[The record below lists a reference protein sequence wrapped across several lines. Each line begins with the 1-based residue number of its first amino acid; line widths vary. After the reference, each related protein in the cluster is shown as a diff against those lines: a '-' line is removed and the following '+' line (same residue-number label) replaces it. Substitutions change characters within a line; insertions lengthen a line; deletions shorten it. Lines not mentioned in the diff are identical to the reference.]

1 MSLCRMCGGP
11 VEFPDEHEDCVL
23 CLGRAHAEAALEG
36 SDCKACQDLPIKIL
50 SARLAAVRSGGP
62 LDPASSPP
70 AAFEPRAGRPQAS
83 HSGGF
88 NEGLTSAQRL
98 RRPCTPEPPLIY
110 VEESSRPPAEAR
122 EMVSFGYEEDDVMS
136 TSASDPGAWSDAP
149 SEASCTQ
156 TSLDA
161 ELMNILTEAVADLE
175 LDWAAPEQLSKRWM
189 DGSFLGASRQ
199 AEAPQRPAPFF
210 PELHEELTRS
220 WRSPHSARA
229 HAQGTQLLTTVE
241 GAEKRGYSRPPP
253 VEDTVAAHLCPSR
266 GWKTTSLPSK
276 PCRAT
281 AHIAEKAY
289 ISAGHAASAL
299 HTMAV
304 LQVFQTRLLRSLDE
318 EGPDPE
324 SLRKLRT
331 AADLALAASKKA
343 AQGIGRNMGSL
354 VVLHHHLWLTL
365 TEMRDAEKRQLL
377 DAPVSPQSLFGV
389 AVEAFSEKFAE
400 ALKQSKM
407 LPHLLPKQ
415 SNAPPR
421 SRSRSSSA
429 QRSAGYAGRVPP
441 ASLNRH
447 FVRGSLRSPVS
458 ERSRPLVSKDAVTSR
473 NLLPPSQAGSKDGG
487 MRPILDL
494 RPLNRALAKR
504 SFKMITVKQ
513 IAHSARGPLHSGGS
527 ERCLFSHPG
536 SPSSQ
541 ALSTVCFRR
550 CCIPI
555 QSVAVRAGFGPPY
568 VYDVHECSALA
579 PETQWNARAELS
591 RRLADHRPIEECAR
605 GAQTQASRPSSMSR
619 PVCEHAKEHA
629 SASPVDYFSGYGVGL
644 AHDDRALIRAENPV
658 HSQYTDLVRARQG
671 GSSEEVSETPW
682 SDGSCSLRLSAG
694 FAAYEGVTA
703 VVTRPNPAAGVERR
717 EEAPCYN
724 AFVPRGTCALVRHSY
739 VRAGYCDGQGGQ
751 TDGGDH
757 RRITVRLGS
766 PLRQQ
771 ASVRRVGE
779 RPEALAYKLL
789 GDGSNPEKGF
799 IVPGEGHHMAPQTGT
814 MGSACVASQYGVNQ
828 LTVSQRILYTITEA
842 RAPSTRRLYGLKWK
856 VFANWCASRHEDPI
870 SCDIP
875 AVLTFLQERLDAGVS
890 LSTLKVYVAA
900 IAASHNM
907 LEGRS
912 VGKHPLVS
920 RFLRGARRLNP
931 SRPRQMP
938 VWDLSLVLRAL
949 SGPPFEPAESSDMKV
964 LSFKTALLLAL
975 ACGNRVGDLH
985 ALSVSSACM
994 QFGPNDCM
1002 VRLTPRPGYTPKV
1015 LSTPFRAQV
1024 ITIQAFCSSEP
1035 DTEAVSRK
1043 YALCPVRALR
1053 AYVNRTSQFRT
1064 SEQLFVCFAG
1074 AKKGGPLSKQR
1085 LSHWIVEAVRLA
1097 YDSQGL
1103 VCPIGVR
1110 AHSARSLAFSWAW
1123 AKGMSIQ
1130 DICFAAGW
1138 SSHNTFVRYYNLDI
1152 PSFAPHVLSVQEEK
1166 AEQPLDD

>member
-1 MSLCRMCGGP
+1 
-11 VEFPDEHEDCVL
+11 
-23 CLGRAHAEAALEG
+23 
-36 SDCKACQDLPIKIL
+36 
-50 SARLAAVRSGGP
+50 
-62 LDPASSPP
+62 
-70 AAFEPRAGRPQAS
+70 
-83 HSGGF
+83 
-88 NEGLTSAQRL
+88 
-98 RRPCTPEPPLIY
+98 
-110 VEESSRPPAEAR
+110 
-122 EMVSFGYEEDDVMS
+122 
-136 TSASDPGAWSDAP
+136 
-149 SEASCTQ
+149 
-156 TSLDA
+156 
-161 ELMNILTEAVADLE
+161 
-175 LDWAAPEQLSKRWM
+175 
-189 DGSFLGASRQ
+189 
-199 AEAPQRPAPFF
+199 
-210 PELHEELTRS
+210 
-220 WRSPHSARA
+220 
-229 HAQGTQLLTTVE
+229 
-241 GAEKRGYSRPPP
+241 
-253 VEDTVAAHLCPSR
+253 
-266 GWKTTSLPSK
+266 
-276 PCRAT
+276 
-281 AHIAEKAY
+281 
-289 ISAGHAASAL
+289 
-299 HTMAV
+299 
-304 LQVFQTRLLRSLDE
+304 
-318 EGPDPE
+318 
-324 SLRKLRT
+324 
-331 AADLALAASKKA
+331 
-343 AQGIGRNMGSL
+343 
-354 VVLHHHLWLTL
+354 
-365 TEMRDAEKRQLL
+365 
-377 DAPVSPQSLFGV
+377 
-389 AVEAFSEKFAE
+389 
-400 ALKQSKM
+400 
-407 LPHLLPKQ
+407 
-415 SNAPPR
+415 
-421 SRSRSSSA
+421 
-429 QRSAGYAGRVPP
+429 
-441 ASLNRH
+441 
-447 FVRGSLRSPVS
+447 
-458 ERSRPLVSKDAVTSR
+458 
-473 NLLPPSQAGSKDGG
+473 
-487 MRPILDL
+487 
-494 RPLNRALAKR
+494 
-504 SFKMITVKQ
+504 
-513 IAHSARGPLHSGGS
+513 
-527 ERCLFSHPG
+527 
-536 SPSSQ
+536 

-605 GAQTQASRPSSMSR
+605 GAQTQASRPSNVSR

-629 SASPVDYFSGYGVGL
+629 SASPVDHFSGYGVGL

-671 GSSEEVSETPW
+671 GSSEDVSETAW

-694 FAAYEGVTA
+694 FAAYEAVIA

-724 AFVPRGTCALVRHSY
+724 AFVPRGTGALVRHSN

-757 RRITVRLGS
+757 GRITVRLGS
-766 PLRQQ
+766 PLRRQ

-789 GDGSNPEKGF
+789 GDGSCSLGAAEFSSVRERPTCSDQNRQHGGGGVHQSPGRNALVRPAGLSKTPALVGRSGISLDSSSLCAGQYEPRRGHAVQGGHYSRGVETAPPNSEVDLEYLRRSGDRPFCVRRERPLSAILLADELSPERGRAVEPLADGSEICIPPSQNNAASAAKDQRGEGCCASDSAEMAQPAVVSGIGEPVVDPPVSDSAEKGF
-799 IVPGEGHHMAPQTGT
+799 IVPGKGHHMAPQTGT

-890 LSTLKVYVAA
+890 PSTLKVYVAA

-920 RFLRGARRLNP
+920 CFLRGARRLNP

-964 LSFKTALLLAL
+964 LFFKTALLLTL
-975 ACGNRVGDLH
+975 ACGKRVGDLH
-985 ALSVSSACM
+985 ALSVSSPCM

-1053 AYVNRTSQFRT
+1053 VYVNRTSQFRS

-1074 AKKGGPLSKQR
+1074 AKNGGALSKQR

-1110 AHSARSLAFSWAW
+1110 AHSARSLASSWAW
-1123 AKGMSIQ
+1123 AKGNQGYTSNQRRYSTFRMLRELSIP
-1130 DICFAAGW
+1130 W
-1138 SSHNTFVRYYNLDI
+1138 
-1152 PSFAPHVLSVQEEK
+1152 EES
-1166 AEQPLDD
+1166 QCR